1 MLVHLSA
8 HSFTRCT
15 TQVNH
20 NGTIEFEEFET
31 VLAVSRCAEKL
42 LSNQILAYKTTIARH
57 MALCEDQTIT
67 STEQHR
73 TREERE
79 AMVKIHIRNME
90 KYIKGLKEK
99 MTMLGGLT
107 MDALDQFAMLMLI
120 LNR

>member
-20 NGTIEFEEFET
+20 DGTIDFEEFET

-79 AMVKIHIRNME
+79 AMVKMHIRNME